1 MTFVFCVLTVKC
13 MLLQYS
19 CTASKADYSSL
30 SVSAS
35 TIVSSAY
42 NNVNNFNWSLISV
55 LYNWFKCTPLYC
67 VDRLFLNSL
76 INIAKRIGDKFSP
89 CLTPI
94 LQ

>member
-19 CTASKADYSSL
+19 CTASKADCSSL

-42 NNVNNFNWSLISV
+42 NNVNDFNWSSISV
-55 LYNWFKCTPLYC
+55 LYN
-67 VDRLFLNSL
+67 
-76 INIAKRIGDKFSP
+76 
-89 CLTPI
+89 
-94 LQ
+94 